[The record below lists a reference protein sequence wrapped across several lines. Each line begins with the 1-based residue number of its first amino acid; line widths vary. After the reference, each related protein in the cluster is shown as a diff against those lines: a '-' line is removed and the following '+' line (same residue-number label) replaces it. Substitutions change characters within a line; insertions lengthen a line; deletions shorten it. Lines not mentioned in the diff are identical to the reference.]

1 MNYNKDCRILLIGHL
16 SSRPNGASLLFSQLL
31 QSILKKPHI
40 SVRFINTH
48 RPIRLTSSK
57 LTNLLVAM
65 KVTFLILLLLN
76 RVDVITF
83 HASRSALISYTP
95 ILLLISKISGRPL
108 VLRLFGGAI
117 EEEYEQ
123 LKSFRKWIF
132 RTTILNADLLL
143 VETKHLVSYFQKIGS
158 KNIRWYANSRPVSE
172 TPIQPKITA
181 SCRKFIFLS
190 RITEDK
196 GMNVILESLPYLN
209 PEITIDVFGPLD
221 DIYTAEK
228 INNLGKSLI
237 TYQGVL
243 TAEQVTEVLPRYDA
257 LILPT
262 FYPGEGY
269 PGVIL
274 EAYSHGLPVIA
285 TEWRAIPEIV
295 DETSGIL
302 IPIKSSVALG
312 EAMNRLF
319 SDSSLYSELR
329 TGAFAKREQFSEK
342 VWTEKFLEWCRAL
355 ATSGR

>member
-1 MNYNKDCRILLIGHL
+1 LLIGHL

-48 RPIRLTSSK
+48 RQIRLTSSK
-57 LTNLLVAM
+57 LTNLLVAL

-76 RVDVITF
+76 RVDVISF

-95 ILLLISKISGRPL
+95 ILRLISKISGRPL

-123 LKSFRKWIF
+123 LTSFGKWIF

-143 VETKHLVSYFQKIGS
+143 VETKNLVSYFQKIGS
-158 KNIRWYANSRPVSE
+158 KNVRWYANSRPIAE
-172 TPIQPKITA
+172 TLVQTEKTT
-181 SCRKFIFLS
+181 SCCRKFIFLS
-190 RITEDK
+190 RVIEDK

-209 PEITIDVFGPLD
+209 PEITVDVFGPLD
-221 DIYTAEK
+221 DDTYTAEK
-228 INNLGKSLI
+228 INDLGKSLI

-302 IPIKSSVALG
+302 IPIKSSIALS

-319 SDSSLYSELR
+319 SDSTLYSELR
-329 TGAFAKREQFSEK
+329 SGALAKREQFSEK